1 MGNRISTEDL
11 YKITQSL
18 ADRAVSDVKKR
29 REDERKREEA
39 IKKNREE
46 RLAAAAKQNRIP
58 NYKGGSLWDQY
69 KAALASGEA
78 KNANEFITKRDARNA
93 AWNKVG
99 AETLNDDMEALA
111 KSISSTYGT
120 QFDPSKYYSQE
131 TINGS
136 SDQVKKMRDR
146 LNALAEYYN
155 TYGGSDDQKKAVG
168 EQI

>member
-1 MGNRISTEDL
+1 MGNRKSTEDH

-78 KNANEFITKRDARNA
+78 KNASDFITKRDARNA

-120 QFDPSKYYSQE
+120 QLDPW
-131 TINGS
+131 
-136 SDQVKKMRDR
+136 
-146 LNALAEYYN
+146 
-155 TYGGSDDQKKAVG
+155 
-168 EQI
+168 